1 MHKIIVRAFLKVLP
15 RRYFGNVAFKRK
27 RGRVF
32 IVMRGSSYYCMP
44 LQSTKVYI
52 LKLLIKLQPSKIV

>member
-32 IVMRGSSYYCMP
+32 IVMHGHHIIVCRYN
-44 LQSTKVYI
+44 
-52 LKLLIKLQPSKIV
+52 LLRFTF